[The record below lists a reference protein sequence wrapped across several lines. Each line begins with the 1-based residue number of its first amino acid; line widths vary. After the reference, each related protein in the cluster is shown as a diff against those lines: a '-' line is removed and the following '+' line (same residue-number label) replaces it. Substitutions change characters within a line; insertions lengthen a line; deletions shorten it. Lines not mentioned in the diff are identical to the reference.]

1 MYTGDTIL
9 KIVQEDSLMALTP
22 RKLYYITWDMNAVA
36 RDMIDCIF
44 QLHFYALYLIAIEN
58 TVKALEIG
66 YRLNYRKLSV

>member
-1 MYTGDTIL
+1 
-9 KIVQEDSLMALTP
+9 
-22 RKLYYITWDMNAVA
+22 MNAVA

-58 TVKALEIG
+58 MVKALEIG